1 MNKNESLGQRSQRT
15 ILQALHESIPQLFL
29 QIYMTKRLS
38 EMNEILDANMNEI
51 LDENQKM
58 NVLQIYISIGFGV
71 VNLMFI
77 YIEQLGLARALDLD
91 TPTYLF
97 MSLNG

>member
-38 EMNEILDANMNEI
+38 QMNETLDA
-51 LDENQKM
+51 NQKM

>member
-38 EMNEILDANMNEI
+38 DMNLTLDA
-51 LDENQKM
+51 NQKM

-77 YIEQLGLARALDLD
+77 YIEQLGLARALNLD